1 MITPVEINSAAE
13 WAADYSNLQQ
23 GAFAVGSALYA
34 MVRPITSE
42 HMHMYSSTN
51 QGLTWTLEDAAG
63 EPSNTTGAA
72 CSYDGGNTVW
82 VAWGGPPSEGGLFLY
97 VAAFDTATNTWGTP
111 FRNEL
116 VDVGKMLSV
125 CFRSDGTLFM
135 GYLSPDTS
143 SGLAYSIFDTIGS
156 TFTALSVELAP
167 GILTLPEYS
176 ANVDIETMVLAGDA
190 IPATTIYYAYQ
201 TSDVSAIP
209 QMQNGIFFSTFTAG
223 DAITN
228 FFTVPGQIGTPSQP
242 SPQAF
247 EAQGPPF
254 MGPPAVCGAGNVVI
268 PMAQLSAAGGNYAS
282 LYVSTNGGVSWTL
295 DTAATG
301 IDPGVTPGAA
311 DSCWT
316 APGAFWSGS
325 KLYCVYAQLHGGIT
339 PASSIRV
346 TSTTPDF
353 AGPPSTWTWTA
364 TTALDYTNIPGMVA
378 GTDGFT
384 FPNYTLAGSEI
395 LFGTNVTGP
404 GGSVE
409 AWFIILSS
417 ATAGGRLM
425 GTFVGFVTAGQC
437 SGGVK

>member
-1 MITPVEINSAAE
+1 
-13 WAADYSNLQQ
+13 
-23 GAFAVGSALYA
+23 
-34 MVRPITSE
+34 
-42 HMHMYSSTN
+42 MYLSTN

-72 CSYDGGNTVW
+72 CSYDGANTVW

-176 ANVDIETMVLAGDA
+176 ANVDVETMVLAGDA

-201 TSDVSAIP
+201 TSDVSVTP

-268 PMAQLSAAGGNYAS
+268 PMAQLSAAGGTTRACTYRLTAESVGRSTPRPPALIRAS
-282 LYVSTNGGVSWTL
+282 RQAQPR
-295 DTAATG
+295 AAG
-301 IDPGVTPGAA
+301 RRQAHSGAA
-311 DSCWT
+311 RSCI
-316 APGAFWSGS
+316 AFTRSGM
-325 KLYCVYAQLHGGIT
+325 A
-339 PASSIRV
+339 ASR
-346 TSTTPDF
+346 
-353 AGPPSTWTWTA
+353 
-364 TTALDYTNIPGMVA
+364 
-378 GTDGFT
+378 
-384 FPNYTLAGSEI
+384 
-395 LFGTNVTGP
+395 
-404 GGSVE
+404 
-409 AWFIILSS
+409 
-417 ATAGGRLM
+417 RH
-425 GTFVGFVTAGQC
+425 
-437 SGGVK
+437 